1 MYYDHAQ
8 RVVGWGQ
15 DIADALSPTGY
26 PKPGV
31 QKVEWFK
38 LQLMMPDDT
47 CIDPINLPPLPPGK
61 SKIDVV
67 ADYLYHLRQA
77 MLNQLQKTLGEV
89 FNREERN
96 IRYYLTVPAIW
107 NDAAKAA
114 TRQAAVQAGFLQDKN
129 DNRLTLITGSEAAII
144 FCLKTGLLN
153 LKIHDTVLII
163 DCGAGAVD
171 LIAYEIEGEQPLSIS
186 ECTASSGDFC
196 GSTALNRNFSKFLR
210 AKIRKMK
217 LSDGFRPVSR
227 VYANCVIYF
236 ENFIKAG
243 FRNNGQ
249 KWAVDVGFEPGIEDG
264 YMIFTNEDILQC
276 FEPVVNRI
284 VELVRNQIDA
294 IQAQNRNL
302 QASPTKT

>member
-1 MYYDHAQ
+1 VQ
-8 RVVGWGQ
+8 RVVGWGS

-38 LQLMMPDDT
+38 LQLMMPDNT
-47 CIDPINLPPLPPGK
+47 HIDPINLPPLPPGK

-77 MLNQLQKTLGEV
+77 TLNQLQKTLGEV
-89 FNREERN
+89 FDREERN
-96 IRYYLTVPAIW
+96 IRYYFTVPAIW

-114 TRQAAVQAGFLQDKN
+114 TRQAAVQAGFLRDKN
-129 DNRLTLITGSEAAII
+129 DNRLTLITEPEAAII
-144 FCLKTGLLN
+144 FCLKTGLLD
-153 LKIHDTVLII
+153 LKIHDAVLII
-163 DCGAGAVD
+163 DCGGGAVD
-171 LIAYEIEGEQPLSIS
+171 LIAYEIEGEQSLSIS
-186 ECTASSGDFC
+186 ECTAGSGDFC
-196 GSTALNRNFSKFLR
+196 GSTALNRNFSNLLR

-217 LSDGFRPVSR
+217 LHNGVRPVSR
-227 VYANCVIYF
+227 VYAKCIIYF

-264 YMIFTNEDILQC
+264 YMIFTNEEILQC

-284 VELVRNQIDA
+284 LELVRNQIVA

-302 QASPTKT
+302 QVSPRKP